1 MNAICFLSHVLQE
14 DIITTVNTCKSK
26 TSCDHNNIDMVI
38 IKQVINYIVKPLAHV
53 CSTSFEYGVFPD
65 NMKVAK
71 VVPLFKAGDR
81 SVFSNYR
88 PISLLSQ
95 FSKILEK
102 LFNERLDKFIDKFQ
116 LLNNCQ
122 YGFRSQMSTSH
133 ALMDLVE
140 EITSSID
147 AKKISIGV
155 FIDLKID
162 R

>member
-1 MNAICFLSHVLQE
+1 MDLANKIPVPNQNTSFHGYMPKQNECNLFLSPVLEE

-38 IKQVINYIVKPLAHV
+38 VKQVIDYIAKPLAHV
-53 CSTSFEYGVFPD
+53 CSKSFECGVFPD

-71 VVPLFKAGDR
+71 VIPLFKAGDR
-81 SVFSNYR
+81 SLFSNYR

-95 FSKILEK
+95 FSKI
-102 LFNERLDKFIDKFQ
+102 FNA
-116 LLNNCQ
+116 LL
-122 YGFRSQMSTSH
+122 
-133 ALMDLVE
+133 DLVE

-155 FIDLKID
+155 FIDLKKAFIQLTMIC
-162 R
+162 